1 MASRLPEL
9 IDAVT
14 VRAAAAPAL
23 EGVVVADGPQV
34 TNSSA
39 REWLVVGFDGDPDGS
54 FEAGQTAGG
63 WATLGTDR
71 EEQLQ
76 LTVAVIVM
84 RGDTDVRAAR
94 ARAYEIAAPLEQLLA
109 ADPSLGM
116 RSAEVAIAASA
127 LVQEQTTNGVQVRL
141 LLQLA
146 GRAFT

>member
-1 MASRLPEL
+1 MTSRLPEL

-14 VRAAAAPAL
+14 ARAGAVSGLA
-23 EGVVVADGPQV
+23 GVMVTDGPQV
-34 TNSSA
+34 TDSDA
-39 REWLVVGFDGDPDGS
+39 REWLIVGFDGNPEGE
-54 FEAGQTAGG
+54 FEAGQTSGG

-76 LTVAVIVM
+76 LVVAVIVM

-94 ARAYEIAAPLEQLLA
+94 QRAYEIAAPVEQLLG

-116 RSAEVAIAASA
+116 RSAEVAIGGTQ
-127 LVQEQTTNGVQVRL
+127 LVQEQTSNGVQVRL
-141 LLQLA
+141 LLQLV